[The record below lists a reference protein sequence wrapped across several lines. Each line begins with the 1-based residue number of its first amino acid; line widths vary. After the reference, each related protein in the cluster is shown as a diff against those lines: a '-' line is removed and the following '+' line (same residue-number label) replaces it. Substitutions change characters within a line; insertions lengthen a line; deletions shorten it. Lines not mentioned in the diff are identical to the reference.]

1 MRAGDTDLKAH
12 YLNRIL
18 VNTDGSWPTT
28 AVTENMR
35 AYQINN
41 QLESQF
47 DTGSVS
53 HTLLGGSITLGSR
66 LTSPWAAN
74 VSGFAGATK
83 LKYFKSLAS
92 SAAAGALPKPRCD
105 KVIALRYPNRNCS

>member
-41 QLESQF
+41 QRQSQF
-47 DTGSVS
+47 DTAASPTRCSGARL
-53 HTLLGGSITLGSR
+53 HLGL
-66 LTSPWAAN
+66 
-74 VSGFAGATK
+74 V
-83 LKYFKSLAS
+83 
-92 SAAAGALPKPRCD
+92 
-105 KVIALRYPNRNCS
+105 